1 MSMCGGLSIRF
12 PLDAYLKGMDRKKA
26 VLLLSGGLD
35 STTLLALA
43 TSQGYAIHAL
53 SFQYGQ
59 RHQAEVA
66 AARKI
71 ASEYRVVQHVVTDID
86 LRVFGGS
93 ALTSDIDVP
102 KNRVVD
108 EEIPVTYVPAR
119 NTIFLSFALAWA
131 EVLGASDI
139 FIGVNAL
146 DYSGYPDCRPEFI
159 AAFQEMA
166 RLATRAGV
174 EDSKTDIRI
183 QTPLIQ
189 MSKKEIIQLGLSLG
203 VDYSMTTSCYDPSPS
218 GDACGECDACQ
229 LRLKGFA
236 DAGSF
241 DPGRY
246 ATTRLT

>member
-1 MSMCGGLSIRF
+1 
-12 PLDAYLKGMDRKKA
+12 MDSRKA

-53 SFQYGQ
+53 SFRYGQ
-59 RHQAEVA
+59 RHSSEVA

-71 ASEYRVVQHVVTDID
+71 ASRYGVVQHVVTDID
-86 LRVFGGS
+86 LRMFGGS

-102 KNRVVD
+102 KKRVVD
-108 EEIPVTYVPAR
+108 DEIPVTYVPAR

-159 AAFQEMA
+159 QAFQVMA
-166 RLATRAGV
+166 NLATRAGV
-174 EDSKTDIRI
+174 EGDTPPVTIR
-183 QTPLIQ
+183 TPLID
-189 MSKKEIIQLGLSLG
+189 MSKKQIIELGLSLG
-203 VDYSMTTSCYDPSPS
+203 VDYSMTTSCYDPVD
-218 GDACGECDACQ
+218 GEACGECDACQ
-229 LRLKGFA
+229 LRLRGFEE
-236 DAGSF
+236 AGSH
-241 DPGRY
+241 DPASY
-246 ATTRLT
+246 VHS